1 MCILVIPVFNSLR
14 VSSPTSHIFK
24 EYLHHLSITALQFL
38 LKTKMS
44 FHISKII
51 WHNLMQQDCLL
62 SLSYRIMKK
71 NGRRKQYPFL
81 FKVTSSARHINRINI
96 WSIGGDEFHRQMFL
110 YRFLAGGSGMLP
122 CGAQPGLPALKND
135 DW

>member
-44 FHISKII
+44 FCISKII
-51 WHNLMQQDCLL
+51 WRNLMQQDCLL

-71 NGRRKQYPFL
+71 MAEGNNTL
-81 FKVTSSARHINRINI
+81 FFSKSPPVQGILIA
-96 WSIGGDEFHRQMFL
+96 
-110 YRFLAGGSGMLP
+110 
-122 CGAQPGLPALKND
+122 
-135 DW
+135 